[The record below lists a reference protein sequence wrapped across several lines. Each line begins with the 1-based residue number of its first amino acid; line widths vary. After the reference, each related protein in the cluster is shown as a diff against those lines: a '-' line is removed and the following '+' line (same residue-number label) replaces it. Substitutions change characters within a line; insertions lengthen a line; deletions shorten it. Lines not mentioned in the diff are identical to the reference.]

1 MQMGEVCWIKTGLG
15 EPADN
20 SVLVGIRGLME
31 DTEHHLR
38 KAQGYGRVKDRQGIG
53 EDLRA
58 LGQIPFLCLGV
69 SGCWTLL
76 KLW

>member
-1 MQMGEVCWIKTGLG
+1 
-15 EPADN
+15 
-20 SVLVGIRGLME
+20 ME

-76 KLW
+76 KLR